1 MGWAEKTGHK
11 GESKPPNDEMLLVM
25 DTQQLR
31 FLARQIEDE
40 AHLQR
45 ILETVTDGAMR
56 LEMERLLR
64 PMLLFDAPKV
74 SE

>member
-11 GESKPPNDEMLLVM
+11 GEPKVSEEIALSL

-31 FLARQIEDE
+31 YLARQIDDE

-45 ILETVTDGAMR
+45 ILDTVVDTVLR
-56 LEMERLLR
+56 TEMEKLLR
-64 PMLLFDAPKV
+64 PMLLFDSPPA
-74 SE
+74 